1 MSDESTRG
9 FSNGMAM
16 SSGDFVVGNFRNI
29 MDTENVA
36 YGAECPAREDG
47 PLLASCQNVM
57 VTENV
62 AHGTVSSN
70 VEDGDTIYENMDTE
84 STAQSMISTAFGAA
98 RPLQEAGSSQ
108 IVLVTENAAHGI
120 VNPSMGESVTGS
132 EPCYEDDVLVENV
145 AHGRACPAVG
155 NGATIVDFENVVADA
170 EKNVMNG
177 IVSPIQ
183 EQVQEVDDEP
193 RVNRPD
199 EDDEASSMTNTQ
211 DTDNPPSSRLRMKL
225 LAVGTDQLNESADAS
240 KPENASPKPKP
251 GPAHKSADMQNGPD
265 NLCPDYLAIIAP
277 RSEYGEGSGN
287 LNCEDDLPKEEED
300 SSEDD
305 SYLAQL

>member
-1 MSDESTRG
+1 
-9 FSNGMAM
+9 
-16 SSGDFVVGNFRNI
+16 

-120 VNPSMGESVTGS
+120 VNPGMGESVTGA
-132 EPCYEDDVLVENV
+132 EPSYEDDVLVENV
-145 AHGRACPAVG
+145 AHGSVCPAVG
-155 NGATIVDFENVVADA
+155 NGATIVDFENVADA
-170 EKNVMNG
+170 ENVMNG

-183 EQVQEVDDEP
+183 EQVQEVHDEP
-193 RVNRPD
+193 RVNRLD
-199 EDDEASSMTNTQ
+199 EDDEASSMTDTR
-211 DTDNPPSSRLRMKL
+211 DTDDPPSSRLRMKPSD
-225 LAVGTDQLNESADAS
+225 VGTDQLKESADER

-251 GPAHKSADMQNGPD
+251 GPARKLAEKQNGQHND
-265 NLCPDYLAIIAP
+265 SPDYLAISALCCND
-277 RSEYGEGSGN
+277 GEVPGIPNG
-287 LNCEDDLPKEEED
+287 EDLPKEDED
-300 SSEDD
+300 PSEDD
-305 SYLAQL
+305 SYLALL